1 VEVEL
6 TAHLMVRVMASFAI
20 ETPSAKNPLPVISE
34 SVRVIKVG
42 KEMELT
48 VLILTS
54 VSRLKANVT

>member
-6 TAHLMVRVMASFAI
+6 TAHLMVRVMALFAI
-20 ETPSAKNPLPVISE
+20 QTPSAKNPLPVISE